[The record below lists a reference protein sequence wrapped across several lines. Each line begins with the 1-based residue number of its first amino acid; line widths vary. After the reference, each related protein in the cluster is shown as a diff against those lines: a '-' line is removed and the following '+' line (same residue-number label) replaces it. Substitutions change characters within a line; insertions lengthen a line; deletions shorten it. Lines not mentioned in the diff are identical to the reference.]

1 MSSTRTGFARSALRL
16 LRQLIRRSHGQDL
29 IEYALLIGIV
39 SIGVLAVIGP
49 ISQTVF
55 ELYDTTATS
64 LPSAGPDPGGNGNG
78 RGNGGRGNGSPGNGG
93 PGNSGR
99 GNPGGGG
106 SGNGN

>member
-1 MSSTRTGFARSALRL
+1 M
-16 LRQLIRRSHGQDL
+16 LRQLVRRSHGQDL

-55 ELYDTTATS
+55 ELYDTTATT
-64 LPSAGPDPGGNGNG
+64 LPSAGPDPGDSGNG
-78 RGNGGRGNGSPGNGG
+78 RGNGRGNGNPGNGG
-93 PGNSGR
+93 PGDSGR
-99 GNPGGGG
+99 GSSGGG